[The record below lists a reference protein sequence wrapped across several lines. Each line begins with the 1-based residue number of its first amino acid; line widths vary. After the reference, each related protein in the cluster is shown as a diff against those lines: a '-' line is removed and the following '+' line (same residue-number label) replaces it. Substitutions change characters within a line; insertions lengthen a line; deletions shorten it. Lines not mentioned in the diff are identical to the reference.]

1 MSGCSLPSWK
11 YAPLHSSDSRKTQS
25 TISAAPRTKEE
36 NLVFLNVCKIDI
48 RRDLGGEGGGAGW
61 ESTHMDSDRP
71 RFGSFTQIQGERDR
85 TNVYDI
91 YTMTHV

>member
-36 NLVFLNVCKIDI
+36 NCILNVCKIDI
-48 RRDLGGEGGGAGW
+48 RRDLGGGEGGGLG
-61 ESTHMDSDRP
+61 
-71 RFGSFTQIQGERDR
+71 GSRLTWIQIDQDLVVLHRYKVKEIGQMFM
-85 TNVYDI
+85 I
-91 YTMTHV
+91 YTQ